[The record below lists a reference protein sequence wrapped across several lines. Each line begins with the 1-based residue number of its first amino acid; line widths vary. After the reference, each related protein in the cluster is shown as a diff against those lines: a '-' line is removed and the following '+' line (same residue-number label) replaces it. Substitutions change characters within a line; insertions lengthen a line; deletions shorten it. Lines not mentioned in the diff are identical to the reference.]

1 MRYRIKDGA
10 VWRQAEIPPYLDMQ
24 IADVQSVKVWGSSR
38 AASVCCEVA
47 GPLALV
53 DCNNF

>member
-10 VWRQAEIPPYLDMQ
+10 VWRQAEILRYLDMQ
-24 IADVQSVKVWGSSR
+24 NCRCMKRSSR
-38 AASVCCEVA
+38 AASGCGDVA
-47 GPLALV
+47 GPVALV